1 MEGSIIRKIIIG
13 VMGGAQFVTND
24 EEKYAYQIGKIIALE
39 GWVLLN
45 GGRSSGVM
53 EATAKGAR
61 ENGGITVGVLP
72 TENASSAS
80 QYIDIPI
87 ITGMGL
93 ARNVINILSSDIVI
107 ALPGRAGTISEIALA
122 LSHGKQVILF
132 RFEVGTWINYYIDKK
147 QVLVANEVEQLRQLL
162 IEELY

>member
-1 MEGSIIRKIIIG
+1 MEATIIKKIIIG

-24 EEKYAYQIGKIIALE
+24 EEKYAYQIGKMIALE

-122 LSHGKQVILF
+122 LNHGKQVVLF

-162 IEELY
+162 IKEIY

>member
-1 MEGSIIRKIIIG
+1 
-13 VMGGAQFVTND
+13 MGGAQFVTDD
-24 EEKYAYQIGKIIALE
+24 EENYAYQIGKMIALE

-53 EATAKGAR
+53 EATAKGAW

-72 TENASSAS
+72 ADNTNSAS
-80 QYIDIPI
+80 KYIDIPI
-87 ITGMGL
+87 VTGMGL

-122 LSHGKQVILF
+122 LNHDKRVILF

-147 QVLVANEVEQLRQLL
+147 QILVANEVEQLRRLL
-162 IEELY
+162 RKELY

>member
-162 IEELY
+162 RKELY

>member
-162 IEELY
+162 IEEIY

>member
-1 MEGSIIRKIIIG
+1 
-13 VMGGAQFVTND
+13 MGGAHFVDND
-24 EEKYAYQIGKIIALE
+24 EEIYAYQIGKMIALE

-45 GGRSSGVM
+45 GGRPSGVM

-72 TENASSAS
+72 SDNANSVS

-87 ITGMGL
+87 VTGMGL

-107 ALPGRAGTISEIALA
+107 ALPGMAGTISEIALA
-122 LSHGKQVILF
+122 LNHGKKVILF
-132 RFEVGTWINYYIDKK
+132 RFEVGAWIDYYIDKK
-147 QVLVANEVEQLRQLL
+147 QVLVASQVEQLKQLL
-162 IEELY
+162 RKELY

>member
-1 MEGSIIRKIIIG
+1 MEAIIIKKIIIG

-24 EEKYAYQIGKIIALE
+24 EEKYAYQIGKMIALE

-122 LSHGKQVILF
+122 LNHGKQVVLF

-162 IEELY
+162 IKEIY

>member
-1 MEGSIIRKIIIG
+1 
-13 VMGGAQFVTND
+13 
-24 EEKYAYQIGKIIALE
+24 
-39 GWVLLN
+39 
-45 GGRSSGVM
+45 M

-162 IEELY
+162 IEEIY

>member
-122 LSHGKQVILF
+122 LNHGKQVILF

-162 IEELY
+162 RKELY

>member
-1 MEGSIIRKIIIG
+1 
-13 VMGGAQFVTND
+13 MGGAQFVTND
-24 EEKYAYQIGKIIALE
+24 EEKYAYKIGKMIALQ

-61 ENGGITVGVLP
+61 ENGGITIGVLP
-72 TENASSAS
+72 SDNASSAS
-80 QYIDIPI
+80 KYIDIPI
-87 ITGMGL
+87 VTGLGL
-93 ARNVINILSSDIVI
+93 ARNVINILSSDIVV
-107 ALPGRAGTISEIALA
+107 ALPGMAGTISEVALA
-122 LSHGKQVILF
+122 LNHGKKVILF

-162 IEELY
+162 IEEIY

>member
-1 MEGSIIRKIIIG
+1 MEAIIIKKIIIG

-24 EEKYAYQIGKIIALE
+24 EEKYAYQIGKMIALE

-122 LSHGKQVILF
+122 LNHGKQVILF

-162 IEELY
+162 IKEIY